1 MVRATLFLL
10 AIMLLVGCSKSP
22 PVAFHADPDDV
33 PQKLSA
39 WHLFRVTGGRLALN
53 DGVVPYDL
61 NIILFT
67 DYAHKLRTI
76 WMPKGVSAR
85 YRTGDAL
92 DFPVGT
98 IISKTFYY
106 PVVDNGARRRDEVLR
121 TADYSR
127 DFAGEGLDLRHVRLV
142 ETRLLV
148 RRKSGWSAIPY
159 VWNAGQTE
167 ATLALAGDA
176 QAMTLTGGPKPEQFT
191 YIVPDANQC
200 AECHASNHTDRRIHP
215 IGPKA
220 RHINKRYHYAGG
232 EENQLVHLQRVGYL
246 TGLPALETVPR
257 DPNFA
262 NRATVDPQRMAR
274 AYLDINCG
282 HCHNPVGAAD
292 TSGLFLTIQT
302 QDLRRLGVC
311 KPSVAAGK
319 GTGNFTYD
327 IVPGH
332 PEQSIMIYRMSSR
345 DPGIMMPETGR
356 SVVHDEGVQV
366 ISRWIAAM
374 PGSCQGGRPA
384 PHLRQG
390 TSATSQGL

>member
-1 MVRATLFLL
+1 MGRAALFLL
-10 AIMLLVGCSKSP
+10 VALLAGCSKPP
-22 PVAFHADPDDV
+22 PVTFHADPDRL

-39 WHLFRVTGGRLALN
+39 WHLFEVDGPRLALN

-106 PVVDNGARRRDEVLR
+106 PIGDQNTRRRGEVLR

-127 DFAGEGLDLRHVRLV
+127 DFAGDGLDLRRVRLV
-142 ETRLLV
+142 ETRLLIH
-148 RRKSGWSAIPY
+148 RESGWAAIPY
-159 VWNAGQTE
+159 VWNAEQTE

-176 QAMTLTGGPKPEQFT
+176 QSMTLTGGPKPERFM

-220 RHINKRYHYAGG
+220 RHINGRYHYADGQ
-232 EENQLVHLQRVGYL
+232 ENQLVHLQRVGYL
-246 TGLPALETVPR
+246 DGLPPLEKVPQ
-257 DPNFA
+257 DPDFA
-262 NRATVDPQRMAR
+262 DRATVDPTRMAR

-302 QDLRRLGVC
+302 SAPRRLGVC

-319 GTGNFTYD
+319 GTGNLTYD

-332 PEQSIMIYRMSSR
+332 PERSIMIYRMSSR
-345 DPGIMMPETGR
+345 DPAIMMPETGR
-356 SVVHDEGVQV
+356 SAVHDEGVEV
-366 ISRWIAAM
+366 IGRWIAGM
-374 PGSCQGGRPA
+374 PGDC
-384 PHLRQG
+384 
-390 TSATSQGL
+390 